1 MGEIDSARN
10 NKVWSTQM
18 QTTQTSL
25 IARDDTFLGVCQALG
40 DDLGFN
46 PLWLRLALAAGLLWN
61 PTAIVAIYAGLGV
74 VVLASL
80 LLFPAAK
87 RQFKAEAPAEAAQL
101 PQNDDTAF
109 ELAKAA

>member
-46 PLWLRLALAAGLLWN
+46 PLWLRLAGGCHLLRDAPALLEAAGFHIAELDTHYLHGTPRLLG
-61 PTAIVAIYAGLGV
+61 YHSLGV
-74 VVLASL
+74 AH
-80 LLFPAAK
+80 P
-87 RQFKAEAPAEAAQL
+87 
-101 PQNDDTAF
+101 
-109 ELAKAA
+109 